1 MRVRQLR
8 GACEREHGGG
18 EQPGDGAGGRDGE
31 HLAGRPRH
39 RHRGHIRLEV
49 GAVSVASVISRTV
62 VLFQRR
68 DCLELHQVE
77 EQRAQQRRRQLGAG
91 LRVHGDHG
99 GVGRRGVLHRE
110 VRVLEQISSA
120 NVLCRQ
126 YVCKKGDLQQTATTA
141 PTACS
146 CGTGWTAK

>member
-1 MRVRQLR
+1 MSTEAENSLVMEL
-8 GACEREHGGG
+8 
-18 EQPGDGAGGRDGE
+18 AGGTENTWLG
-31 HLAGRPRH
+31 
-39 RHRGHIRLEV
+39 GHDTATEGTYAWRW
-49 GAVSVASVISRTV
+49 AVSVASVVSRTV